1 MNDNSLAVLVEDVRK
16 RFKSYETQHGHGIL
30 SSIRRQYIIKQALNG
45 ASFSVRKG
53 EIVALLG
60 KNGSGKSTMIKILT
74 GVLHPDSGTVS
85 VLGMDPWVSRELLAM
100 RIGVVF
106 GAHEQLYWNLPALD
120 TFQFRK
126 ALYGIPDGEFEK
138 RVRYLVHVLELEKV
152 YKRQVRELSL
162 GERMKCNFAASLLHM
177 PEVVFLDE
185 PTIGVDLPSSF
196 ALRDALFDMNKRFGT
211 TFIIATHIIDDIKIL
226 AKRTII
232 LDKGNII
239 YDGTN
244 QGISKMFGDYREVTA
259 YLKGNS
265 RLPLLHGIKMLE
277 RTKDYIKFSIP
288 GEMIK
293 DKRLGTF
300 LSSDKVA
307 DYSIAEPDFGTT
319 LRQFY
324 KKRASHHG
332 SKD

>member
-1 MNDNSLAVLVEDVRK
+1 
-16 RFKSYETQHGHGIL
+16 
-30 SSIRRQYIIKQALNG
+30 
-45 ASFSVRKG
+45 
-53 EIVALLG
+53 
-60 KNGSGKSTMIKILT
+60 
-74 GVLHPDSGTVS
+74 
-85 VLGMDPWVSRELLAM
+85 
-100 RIGVVF
+100 
-106 GAHEQLYWNLPALD
+106 
-120 TFQFRK
+120 
-126 ALYGIPDGEFEK
+126 
-138 RVRYLVHVLELEKV
+138 
-152 YKRQVRELSL
+152 
-162 GERMKCNFAASLLHM
+162 
-177 PEVVFLDE
+177 
-185 PTIGVDLPSSF
+185 
-196 ALRDALFDMNKRFGT
+196 MNKRFGT